1 VSDRRA
7 YLTFHLISEEGKKA
21 VKLISH
27 VDWEEIPVASVSYS
41 GSIDDMAA
49 ILAISSP
56 GDGGRLLV
64 DVGREAR
71 ITTRGSRAEKTDY
84 SSYGGALCTVDSIV
98 LSSLTG
104 N

>member
-1 VSDRRA
+1 VSDLRRA

-27 VDWEEIPVASVSYS
+27 VDWEVIPVASVSYS

-71 ITTRGSRAEKTDY
+71 VTTRAEKTDY
-84 SSYGGALCTVDSIV
+84 SSYGGV
-98 LSSLTG
+98 LYVPWIAYM
-104 N
+104 